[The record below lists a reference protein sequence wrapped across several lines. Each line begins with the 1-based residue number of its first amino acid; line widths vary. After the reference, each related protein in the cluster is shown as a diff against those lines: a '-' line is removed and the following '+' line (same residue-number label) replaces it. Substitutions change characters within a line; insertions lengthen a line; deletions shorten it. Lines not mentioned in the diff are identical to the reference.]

1 MYCVGRA
8 YSNNSQM
15 NILGKREYKLLCLVR
30 CNQTESVIRPGNIEA
45 ALIPSENK
53 YCSNKRNT
61 YRRGKH
67 VYVSN
72 EKKSSLN

>member
-53 YCSNKRNT
+53 YCSNKR
-61 YRRGKH
+61 KH
-67 VYVSN
+67 TEGESMSMFQM
-72 EKKSSLN
+72 KKKVH